1 MSSGISIQSLMSNVL
16 EMVVTILNKVPDVT
30 NSVRDHS
37 NAIIDLI
44 GGALMA
50 LSDIGAELM
59 DSLMSIVAPIL
70 ELGGA
75 VVNVTSN
82 STVDVSEMINTS
94 DIVNISTASVGSE
107 GTPNW
112 AYHSFMDALSANMS
126 RIVGPSDGTSGLTYI
141 LNGTTYV
148 IESDGETY
156 NYIGSQLVYSLFS
169 ALTEII
175 NLLADFMAKLPDIFT
190 WAP

>member
-16 EMVVTILNKVPDVT
+16 EMVVTILNKVPDLT
-30 NSVRDHS
+30 DGVRKHS
-37 NAIIDLI
+37 DALIDLV

-50 LSDIGAELM
+50 LSDVGAELM

-94 DIVNISTASVGSE
+94 DIANISTASVGSE

-148 IESDGETY
+148 VESDGETY

-169 ALTEII
+169 ALSEII